1 MANNFTITPVRGLEV
16 DLYKYH
22 ENTFC
27 FRYVDYVV
35 FTQYIDPHTYNL
47 IVRRLDGPDGTSD
60 TLQIL
65 ICDSIQESTE
75 IITIE
80 PWSMSQ
86 DVYECSRILQSNLP
100 TDEGVAKKYGVY
112 ARKMTSKRIIERDT
126 DHLFILPQY
135 RTKKWG
141 SYTPNYCMISREEF
155 NTKFDTDVVVLP
167 YSMFAIGKC
176 EEGTIYM
183 YHQSAG
189 SRSGEFN
196 NVRAPC
202 DHLWRVAAGMAVLD
216 GKSFYMVISSN
227 DGYLE
232 KVFHSSNRTVARQI
246 GETECQGLHVPPACG
261 ENEYPVFHKQQTVFA
276 QSIHIGLPHTVAIP
290 DRHYFFHNMNHS
302 FRSYHRGIPW
312 DTKIPKIVFGGQ
324 ARDSQYN
331 FLDASMCALEIAPRT
346 YFKEVIAPKYP
357 NMIECDGRWIDRTDM
372 VYYKY
377 ILDIDGAASTWDAT
391 AWKLNS
397 GSVIFKPKSVWEQWF
412 YNTDNEN
419 VPGVHIPYQSGVHY
433 MEIRDDFTDI
443 QEKYDWCEEHPQE
456 CMEMIRRCK
465 TLFQEVYSYTNII
478 AYTERILTEHVIQER
493 SGRTLFG
500 RISNNI
506 PENDVGVCRN
516 IGVLGTSI
524 QEYKK
529 VEWLNRSRIHDYLDG
544 VLYINLDKRT
554 DRRDAMEAQCEVYG
568 ISCERLPAIAHSFG
582 IVGCTKSHRA
592 AYQLAKD
599 RGYKNVLIF
608 EDDFQFLVPPEVFEE
623 EMSNIFES
631 GLEFDVCMLAYNL
644 KSFQECGEDIS
655 VLRVHEAQTASAYI
669 VNQHYYDT
677 LIGLYDCVLPLLEQ
691 TREHWKYANDQAWKP
706 LQGMNRWYCTKTRIG
721 KQRDGFS
728 DNAQEYVSYDC

>member
-1 MANNFTITPVRGLEV
+1 MASNFTIIPVRGIEV

-35 FTQYIDPHTYNL
+35 CTQYLDPHTYNL
-47 IVRRLDGPDGTSD
+47 VVRRLDGPDGTSD

-65 ICDSIQESTE
+65 ICDSVQESTE
-75 IITIE
+75 IVTIG
-80 PWSMSQ
+80 PWSMSE
-86 DVYECSRILQSNLP
+86 D
-100 TDEGVAKKYGVY
+100 TYGVY
-112 ARKMTSKRIIERDT
+112 VHVMTSKRRIERDT
-126 DHLFILPQY
+126 DHPFLLPPP
-135 RTKKWG
+135 RTKKWA

-155 NTKFDTDVVVLP
+155 NAKFDTDLVVLP
-167 YSMFAIGKC
+167 YSMFAIGAEGTKGKVTKEGKGTEG
-176 EEGTIYM
+176 EEGTLYM
-183 YHQSAG
+183 YHQGAG
-189 SRSGEFN
+189 SRCGEFN

-202 DHLWRVAAGMAVLD
+202 DHIWRVANGMQALN

-232 KVFHSSNRTVARQI
+232 KVYHSSARTHARQI
-246 GETECQGLHVPPACG
+246 GETECQGLHVPPACS
-261 ENEYPVFHKQQTVFA
+261 ENEYPVFHKHKTVFA

-290 DRHYFFHNMNHS
+290 DRHFFFHNMNHS
-302 FRSYHRGIPW
+302 FRSYHRGIQW

-331 FLDASMCALEIAPRT
+331 FLDISMRSLEIAPRT

-357 NMIECDGRWIDRTDM
+357 NMIECDGRWIDRTEM

-397 GSVIFKPKSVWEQWF
+397 GSVIFKPKSAWAQWF
-412 YNTDNEN
+412 YKDINNSNNSGE
-419 VPGVHIPYQSGVHY
+419 GCYQAGIHY
-433 MEIRDDFTDI
+433 IEIRDDFSDI
-443 QEKYDWCEEHPQE
+443 QEKYEWCEEHPQE

-465 TLFQEVYSYTNII
+465 ALFQEVYSYTNII
-478 AYTERILTEHVIQER
+478 AYTERILSDH
-493 SGRTLFG
+493 
-500 RISNNI
+500 
-506 PENDVGVCRN
+506 
-516 IGVLGTSI
+516 VLGTSFLLGMERNTSI
-524 QEYKK
+524 G
-529 VEWLNRSRIHDYLDG
+529 NSRSRIHNYIDG
-544 VLYINLDKRT
+544 VIYINLDKRV
-554 DRRDAMEAQCEVYG
+554 DRREEMDAQCEIYG
-568 ISCERLPAIAHSFG
+568 ISCERFSAIPHSFG
-582 IVGCTKSHRA
+582 IVGCTKSHREV
-592 AYQLAKD
+592 YQLAKD
-599 RGYKNVLIF
+599 RGYKNVLIL
-608 EDDFQFLVPPEVFEE
+608 EDDFQFLVSPEVFEQE
-623 EMSNIFES
+623 IAQIFES

-644 KSFQECGEDIS
+644 KSFQECGKDS
-655 VLRVHEAQTASAYI
+655 CVLRVHEAQTASAYI
-669 VNQHYYDT
+669 VNCHYYNT
-677 LIGLYDCVLPLLEQ
+677 LIELYDCVLPLLEQ

>member
-1 MANNFTITPVRGLEV
+1 MTNSFTIIPVRGIEV

-35 FTQYIDPHTYNL
+35 YTQYLDPHTYNL
-47 IVRRLDGPDGTSD
+47 VVQRLDGPDGTSD

-75 IITIE
+75 IVTIE
-80 PWSMSQ
+80 PWSMSE
-86 DVYECSRILQSNLP
+86 D
-100 TDEGVAKKYGVY
+100 TYGVY
-112 ARKMTSKRIIERDT
+112 VHMMTSKRIIERDT
-126 DHLFILPQY
+126 DHLFIVPLY
-135 RTKKWG
+135 RTKKWA

-167 YSMFAIGKC
+167 YSMFAIGRGKGT
-176 EEGTIYM
+176 EEEGGKGTIYM
-183 YHQSAG
+183 YHQGAG

-202 DHLWRVAAGMAVLD
+202 DHLWRVAAGMSSLD
-216 GKSFYMVISSN
+216 NKSFYIVISSN

-276 QSIHIGLPHTVAIP
+276 QSIHIGLPYTIPIP

-331 FLDASMCALEIAPRT
+331 FLDASMRSLEIAPRT

-397 GSVIFKPKSVWEQWF
+397 GSVIFKPKSAWAQWF
-412 YNTDNEN
+412 YEELNS
-419 VPGVHIPYQSGVHY
+419 PGGYQSGIHY
-433 MEIRDDFTDI
+433 IEIRDDFTDI

-465 TLFQEVYSYTNII
+465 ALFQEVYSYTNII
-478 AYTERILTEHVIQER
+478 AYTEQILTRH
-493 SGRTLFG
+493 
-500 RISNNI
+500 
-506 PENDVGVCRN
+506 
-516 IGVLGTSI
+516 VLGTIGSLGTLVQEESLNNNSI
-524 QEYKK
+524 INKK
-529 VEWLNRSRIHDYLDG
+529 HNHNHSRIHDYVDG

-554 DRRDAMEAQCEVYG
+554 DRRQEMEAQCEVYG

-599 RGYKNVLIF
+599 RGYNNVLIF
-608 EDDFQFLVPPEVFEE
+608 EDDFQFLVPPEIFEKE
-623 EMSNIFES
+623 IVTLFES

-644 KSFQECGEDIS
+644 KSSQECWEGS
-655 VLRVHEAQTASAYI
+655 GVLRVHEAQTASAYI
-669 VNQHYYDT
+669 VNRHYYDT
-677 LIGLYDCVLPLLEQ
+677 LIELYDCVLPLLEQ

>member
-1 MANNFTITPVRGLEV
+1 MANNFTVTPVRGLEV

-35 FTQYIDPHTYNL
+35 FTQYLDPHTYNL
-47 IVRRLDGPDGTSD
+47 VVRRLDGPDGTSD

-75 IITIE
+75 IVTIE
-80 PWSMSQ
+80 PWSMSE
-86 DVYECSRILQSNLP
+86 D
-100 TDEGVAKKYGVY
+100 TYGVY
-112 ARKMTSKRIIERDT
+112 VHMMTSKRIIERDT
-126 DHLFILPQY
+126 DHPIILPPC
-135 RTKKWG
+135 RTEKWT

-155 NTKFDTDVVVLP
+155 NTRFDTDVVVLP
-167 YSMFAIGKC
+167 YSMFAIGRGTGGNGGKGKGTV
-176 EEGTIYM
+176 EGGTIYM
-183 YHQSAG
+183 YHQGAG
-189 SRSGEFN
+189 SRCGEFN

-202 DHLWRVAAGMAVLD
+202 DHLWRVVAGMSSLD
-216 GKSFYMVISSN
+216 DKSFYMVISSN

-232 KVFHSSNRTVARQI
+232 KEYHSSNRTVARQI
-246 GETECQGLHVPPACG
+246 GETECQGLHVPPTCG
-261 ENEYPVFHKQQTVFA
+261 KNEYPVFHKQKTVFA

-312 DTKIPKIVFGGQ
+312 DTKIPKMVFGGQ

-331 FLDASMCALEIAPRT
+331 FLDASMRSLEIAPRT
-346 YFKEVIAPKYP
+346 YFKTTIAPKYP
-357 NMIECDGRWIDRTDM
+357 NMIECDGRWIDRTEM

-397 GSVIFKPKSVWEQWF
+397 GSVIFKPRSAWAQWF
-412 YNTDNEN
+412 YNTKDPTEQSSSLRFDSFLNKVN

-433 MEIRDDFTDI
+433 IEICDDFSDI
-443 QEKYDWCEEHPQE
+443 QEKYDWCEAHPQE
-456 CMEMIRRCK
+456 CREMIRKCMA
-465 TLFQEVYSYTNII
+465 LFQEVYSYTNII
-478 AYTERILTEHVIQER
+478 AYTEQILTRH
-493 SGRTLFG
+493 
-500 RISNNI
+500 
-506 PENDVGVCRN
+506 
-516 IGVLGTSI
+516 VLGTI
-524 QEYKK
+524 AQE
-529 VEWLNRSRIHDYLDG
+529 ERLDRSQSSRIHNYIDG

-554 DRRDAMEAQCEVYG
+554 DRREAMEAQCDVYG
-568 ISCERLPAIAHSFG
+568 ISCERLSAIAHSFG
-582 IVGCTKSHRA
+582 IVGCTQSHRV
-592 AYQLAKD
+592 AYLLAKD

-608 EDDFQFLVPPEVFEE
+608 EDDFQFLVSPEEFEQE
-623 EMSNIFES
+623 IGHIFES

-644 KSFQECGEDIS
+644 KSFQECGKDS
-655 VLRVHEAQTASAYI
+655 GVLRVYEAQTASAYI
-669 VNQHYYDT
+669 VNRHYYDT
-677 LIGLYDCVLPLLEQ
+677 LIELYDCVLPLLEQ

>member
-1 MANNFTITPVRGLEV
+1 MTNSFTITPVRGLEV

-35 FTQYIDPHTYNL
+35 FTQYLDPHTYNL
-47 IVRRLDGPDGTSD
+47 VVRRLDGPDGTSD

-75 IITIE
+75 IVTIE

-86 DVYECSRILQSNLP
+86 D
-100 TDEGVAKKYGVY
+100 TYGVY
-112 ARKMTSKRIIERDT
+112 VHMMTSKRIIERDT
-126 DHLFILPQY
+126 DHLFILPPP
-135 RTKKWG
+135 RTKKWE

-176 EEGTIYM
+176 NGGKGKGTEEEEEEEEGGKCTIYM

-246 GETECQGLHVPPACG
+246 GETECQGMHVPPACT

-331 FLDASMCALEIAPRT
+331 FLDASMRELEIAPRT
-346 YFKEVIAPKYP
+346 YFKTTIAPQYP
-357 NMIECDGRWIDRTDM
+357 DMIECDGRWIDRTDM

-397 GSVIFKPKSVWEQWF
+397 GSVIFKPRSAWAQWF
-412 YNTDNEN
+412 YNTNNVN
-419 VPGVHIPYQSGVHY
+419 VPGVQIPYQPGVHY
-433 MEIRDDFTDI
+433 IEIRDDFTDI

-465 TLFQEVYSYTNII
+465 ALFQEVYSYTNII
-478 AYTERILTEHVIQER
+478 AYTEGILTKH
-493 SGRTLFG
+493 
-500 RISNNI
+500 
-506 PENDVGVCRN
+506 
-516 IGVLGTSI
+516 VLGTSSLLGTQKI
-524 QEYKK
+524 S
-529 VEWLNRSRIHDYLDG
+529 VGSHSRIHDYVDG

-554 DRRDAMEAQCEVYG
+554 DRREAMEAQCEVYG
-568 ISCERLPAIAHSFG
+568 ISCERLSAIAHSFG

-623 EMSNIFES
+623 EMSKIFES

-644 KSFQECGEDIS
+644 KSFQECGEGS
-655 VLRVHEAQTASAYI
+655 GVLRVHEAQTASAYI

>member
-1 MANNFTITPVRGLEV
+1 MANNFTVIPVRGIEV

-27 FRYVDYVV
+27 FRYVDYAVC
-35 FTQYIDPHTYNL
+35 TQYLDPYTYNL
-47 IVRRLDGPDGTSD
+47 IVRRLDGPSESSD

-65 ICDSIQESTE
+65 VCDSVQESTE
-75 IITIE
+75 IVTIG
-80 PWSMSQ
+80 PWTQVDQ
-86 DVYECSRILQSNLP
+86 DV
-100 TDEGVAKKYGVY
+100 YGVY
-112 ARKMTSKRIIERDT
+112 ARKMTSKRMIERDT
-126 DHLFILPQY
+126 DHPFNLPPC
-135 RTKKWG
+135 RTKTWT

-155 NTKFDTDVVVLP
+155 NARFDTDVVVLP
-167 YSMFAIGKC
+167 YSMFAIGKGKGT
-176 EEGTIYM
+176 EGGKDTKGAIYM
-183 YHQSAG
+183 YHQGAG
-189 SRSGEFN
+189 ARSGEFN

-202 DHLWRVAAGMAVLD
+202 DHIWRVAAGMPSSN

-232 KVFHSSNRTVARQI
+232 KVYHSLTRTHARQI
-246 GETECQGLHVPPACG
+246 GETECQGLHVPPACTD
-261 ENEYPVFHKQQTVFA
+261 NEYPVFHKQKTVFA

-331 FLDASMCALEIAPRT
+331 FLDASMRSLEVAPRT

-357 NMIECDGRWIDRTDM
+357 DMIECDGRWIDRTEM

-397 GSVIFKPKSVWEQWF
+397 GSVIFKPKSAWAQWF
-412 YNTDNEN
+412 YNTNNVN
-419 VPGVHIPYQSGVHY
+419 VPGVQIPYQSGVHY
-433 MEIRDDFTDI
+433 IEICDDFSDI
-443 QEKYDWCEEHPQE
+443 QEKYDWCEAHPQE
-456 CMEMIRRCK
+456 CREMIRRCNA
-465 TLFQEVYSYTNII
+465 LFQEVYSYTNII
-478 AYTERILTEHVIQER
+478 AYTERILSEH
-493 SGRTLFG
+493 
-500 RISNNI
+500 
-506 PENDVGVCRN
+506 
-516 IGVLGTSI
+516 VLGTIGSLGKI
-524 QEYKK
+524 VQDVQE
-529 VEWLNRSRIHDYLDG
+529 ERLDRSQRSRIHDYIDG

-554 DRRDAMEAQCEVYG
+554 DRREAMEAQSEVYG
-568 ISCERLPAIAHSFG
+568 ISCERLSAIAHSFG
-582 IVGCTKSHRA
+582 IVGCTQSHRA

-608 EDDFQFLVPPEVFEE
+608 EDDFQFLVPPEVFEKE
-623 EMSNIFES
+623 VVNIFES

-644 KSFQECGEDIS
+644 KSFQECGKDS
-655 VLRVHEAQTASAYI
+655 GVLRVHEAQTASAYI
-669 VNQHYYDT
+669 VNGHYYDT
-677 LIGLYDCVLPLLEQ
+677 LIELYDCVLPLLEQ